1 MSKVDKLQF
10 DIAKYN
16 RLADIGVSIY
26 KYNMVGEFIHNA
38 IFYKHKAE
46 RLKVDLD
53 VLTEDYGIIL

>member
-1 MSKVDKLQF
+1 MSKIQKLQF

-16 RLADIGVSIY
+16 RLADIGTEIY

-46 RLKVDLD
+46 KLKVDLN
-53 VLTEDYGIIL
+53 VLIEDYGIIL

>member
-1 MSKVDKLQF
+1 MSKIQKLQF

-16 RLADIGVSIY
+16 RLADIGTEIY

-46 RLKVDLD
+46 RLKVDLN
-53 VLTEDYGIIL
+53 VLIEDYGIIL